1 VDGSITNVQEAVTA
15 LLDLQEID
23 LTRDRLHERK
33 ERLPLKADLAEANS
47 RIADVRA
54 AIDRVQQEADALE
67 REEKRV
73 EEEVRLI
80 EEKIATEEDKMYSGR
95 IINPKELSA
104 LQDEVAM
111 LRRKKAPLEEKGLEE
126 LEARDQL
133 IAERGRLEEELASQQ
148 KEAHEIQARID
159 EAIGS
164 LDRELEAE
172 DAKRADVLA
181 KIPDETVEQ
190 YETLRPM
197 KKGVA
202 VGALRDGVCSA
213 CREAL
218 SAVEVDRIKRR
229 ARDGEWLFRCEHCRR
244 LLVFVK

>member
-1 VDGSITNVQEAVTA
+1 
-15 LLDLQEID
+15 
-23 LTRDRLHERK
+23 LHERK
-33 ERLPLKADLAEANS
+33 ERLPLKQDLAEANS
-47 RIADVRA
+47 RIADVKA
-54 AIDRVQQEADALE
+54 AIERVQREADGLE

-80 EEKIATEEDKMYSGR
+80 EEKIATEEDKMYSGKV
-95 IINPKELSA
+95 INPKEISA

-133 IAERGRLEEELASQQ
+133 LAERGRLEEELGELQ
-148 KEAHEIQARID
+148 KEAAEIQSRID
-159 EAIGS
+159 SATGE

-172 DAKRADVLA
+172 DSKRAEVLA
-181 KIPDETVEQ
+181 KIPEDALEQ
-190 YETLRPM
+190 YETLRPA
-197 KKGVA
+197 KKGVG
-202 VGALRDGVCSA
+202 VGALQNGMCTA

-244 LLVFVK
+244 LLVVS